1 MSKSSQTVARQWQIA
16 WFLADQSSYISSTQI
31 LEHLQSQG
39 FNTDLRTVQR
49 DLQSL
54 KTRFDLDCNQNDRPY
69 SWRWRRVANSTSH
82 KLTYEQAL
90 CLNIIQTELCE
101 HIPTHIQEEL
111 KPLFLRAKLMLSGGM
126 LRQLMLPR
134 ISSPPSIFAK
144 IFGKKKKSLLALI
157 EILNTLNLTQMADT
171 LADID
176 VDWFDIGRLR
186 DICQAFIILKP
197 MGNDL

>member
-31 LEHLQSQG
+31 LEHLQNQG

-111 KPLFLRAKLMLSGGM
+111 KPLFLRAKLMLSGDM

-144 IFGKKKKSLLALI
+144 IFGKKKITFS
-157 EILNTLNLTQMADT
+157 TY
-171 LADID
+171 
-176 VDWFDIGRLR
+176 
-186 DICQAFIILKP
+186 
-197 MGNDL
+197 